1 MPRGVGVQVP
11 PPAPQVD
18 VKMRADPDVG
28 NGEKMDIKEI
38 SAEGLSR
45 ELQITVPVA
54 DLITKLDARI
64 EEIKGT
70 VQLKGFRPGKV
81 PAAHIRKTY
90 GDQLMSEVIQ
100 ETVNETSQQMLNDRD
115 ERPAMQPEIKLV
127 GDVDPVV
134 KGEGDLVYDIVFDI
148 MPTIDLIDF
157 AKVKLSR
164 PTVEVDEEKVDEA
177 LERLASSRKD
187 YEPRGKTAKAKDRD
201 RVKID
206 FIGRID
212 GEAFEGGAADGF
224 ELELGSGQFIPGFED
239 QLIGTKAGDT
249 KDVDVSF
256 PEEYGNAELSGKPA
270 IFEVTVHEVSAPKD
284 AEINEEFATALGM
297 ESLEKLRE
305 AIRDQIGND
314 YSQMSR
320 GHLKKDLL
328 DQLSDGHSFDLPPA
342 MVSLEFDQIW
352 QQFQN
357 ELEQQD
363 QKMEDLD
370 ESEDDL
376 RAEYQSIA
384 ERRVRTGLV
393 LAEVGRAN
401 EIEVT
406 QEELNQGLMQRVQQ
420 FPGQEQQVFEYF
432 QKNPEAMAQIRA
444 PIFEE
449 KVVDFICEMA
459 DVTETPVSIDALM
472 ADPGAE
478 AEAVEKPAAKKAAK
492 KPAAKKPATKTEAK
506 KPAAKKAPAKKPA
519 TKKAAA
525 KKTADKAT
533 DKGDE

>member
-1 MPRGVGVQVP
+1 M
-11 PPAPQVD
+11 
-18 VKMRADPDVG
+18 
-28 NGEKMDIKEI
+28 NIKEV

-45 ELQITVPVA
+45 ELQITVPAA
-54 DLITKLDARI
+54 DLVAKLDARI
-64 EEIKGT
+64 EDIKGT

-90 GDQLMSEVIQ
+90 GAQLMGEVIQ
-100 ETVNETSQQMLNDRD
+100 ETVNETSQQMLNDRE

-127 GDVDPVV
+127 GEVDPVIQ
-134 KGEGDLVYDIVFDI
+134 GEGDLVYDIAFDI
-148 MPTIDLIDF
+148 IPAIELIDF
-157 AKVKLSR
+157 STVKLNR
-164 PTVEVDEEKVDEA
+164 PVVEVDEEKVGEA

-187 YEPRGKTAKAKDRD
+187 FEPRGKTAKSQEGD

-212 GEAFEGGAADGF
+212 GESFEGGTAEGF

-249 KDVDVSF
+249 KDVEVSF
-256 PEEYGNAELSGKPA
+256 PEEYGNAELAGKPSV
-270 IFEVTVHEVSAPKD
+270 FEVTVHEVSAPKD
-284 AEINEEFATALGM
+284 AEINEEFATSLGM

-328 DQLSDGHSFDLPPA
+328 DQLSDGHSFELPPS
-342 MVSLEFDQIW
+342 MVSLEFEQIW

-357 ELEQQD
+357 ELEQQG
-363 QKMEDLD
+363 QKMDDLD
-370 ESEDDL
+370 ESQDDL
-376 RAEYQSIA
+376 RAEYKEIA

-393 LAEVGRAN
+393 LAEVGSKN
-401 EIEVT
+401 EINVT
-406 QEELNQGLMQRVQQ
+406 QEELNQGLVQRVQQ

-444 PIFEE
+444 PLFEE

-459 DVTETPVSIDALM
+459 DVTDTPVSVDALM
-472 ADPGAE
+472 AEPGA
-478 AEAVEKPAAKKAAK
+478 AVEDKPAKKAAAKKAPAKKAAAKKAPAKKPAAKKEAAKKAPAKKPAAKKPAAKKPAAK
-492 KPAAKKPATKTEAK
+492 KPAAKKPAT
-506 KPAAKKAPAKKPA
+506 
-519 TKKAAA
+519 
-525 KKTADKAT
+525 
-533 DKGDE
+533 GDDA